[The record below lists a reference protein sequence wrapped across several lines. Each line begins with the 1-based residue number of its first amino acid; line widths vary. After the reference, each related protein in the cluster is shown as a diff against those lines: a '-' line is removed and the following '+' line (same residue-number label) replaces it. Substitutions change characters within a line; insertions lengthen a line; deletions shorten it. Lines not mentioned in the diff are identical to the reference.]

1 MHKREKHVRFEIT
14 QNFRMFT
21 RSLKASE
28 TRDDIA
34 DDAIYTYSTAST
46 AYDLSM
52 QIPHTA
58 AQCLN

>member
-1 MHKREKHVRFEIT
+1 MHKREKHVRFEIK

-21 RSLKASE
+21 RTLKAPE
-28 TRDDIA
+28 TRDDIT

-46 AYDLSM
+46 AYDPSM

-58 AQCLN
+58 TQCLN